1 MSHTRFTSGQ
11 SGKRMAPCKVLEMIE
26 KREATLARRNGPP
39 RKQVTLEHHQ
49 ADNAN
54 EAMRIL
60 GIEDPVRTHPIR
72 CRVNS

>member
-1 MSHTRFTSGQ
+1 
-11 SGKRMAPCKVLEMIE
+11 MIE